1 MALSEDDYKQQMQQL
16 LPPGPAF
23 DIELQPDIAA
33 LVAAFAPEFWRIDV
47 ALDGLQAELNPA
59 SVTQLLT
66 DWEEYL
72 GIPDTCVVPGSQTVA
87 ERRQAVLNKMSATG
101 APQLAYYLRMATQ
114 TGISVTIDEFRPARV
129 GSTNA
134 GDFLYGEG
142 WPWSWLA
149 SAPIDAFGTAEAA
162 TLDCRLQ
169 LEAPEYTDVVLGFGQ
184 EVVDGIFSQVD
195 TFFNAIHYVM
205 PSAIAGLEEL

>member
-1 MALSEDDYKQQMQQL
+1 MSEDDYKQQLQQL

-23 DIELQPDIAA
+23 DVELQTDIAA
-33 LVAAFAPEFWRIDV
+33 LVAAFAPEFARIDA
-47 ALDGLQAELNPA
+47 ALDELQAELNPA
-59 SVTQLLT
+59 SVSQLLT

-72 GIPDTCVVPGSQTVA
+72 GIPDVCVVPGSQTVA

-101 APQLAYYLRMATQ
+101 APQRAYYLRMATQ
-114 TGISVTIDEFRPARV
+114 TGIGIAIDEFRPARV
-129 GSTNA
+129 GSTIV
-134 GDFLYGEG
+134 GDFLYGDA

-149 SAPIDAFGTAEAA
+149 SAPIDAYGTAEAA

-184 EVVDGIFSQVD
+184 EVVHSIVSQVD
-195 TFFNAIHYVM
+195 TLFNVIHYVT
-205 PSAIAGLEEL
+205 PAAIAGIEDF

>member
-72 GIPDTCVVPGSQTVA
+72 GIPDACVVPGSQTVA

-101 APQLAYYLRMATQ
+101 APQRAYYLRMAAQ
-114 TGISVTIDEFRPARV
+114 TGIGIAIDEFRPARV
-129 GSTNA
+129 GSTNV
-134 GDFLYGEG
+134 GDFLYGDA

-149 SAPIDAFGTAEAA
+149 SAPIDAYGTAEAA

-184 EVVDGIFSQVD
+184 EVVHSIVSQVD
-195 TFFNAIHYVM
+195 TLFNVIHYVT
-205 PSAIAGLEEL
+205 PAAIAGIEDF

>member
-1 MALSEDDYKQQMQQL
+1 MSEDDYKQQLQQL

-23 DIELQPDIAA
+23 DVELQTDIAA
-33 LVAAFAPEFWRIDV
+33 LVAAFAPEFARIDA
-47 ALDGLQAELNPA
+47 ALDELQAELNPA
-59 SVTQLLT
+59 SVSQLLT

-72 GIPDTCVVPGSQTVA
+72 GIPDVCVVPGSQTVA

-101 APQLAYYLRMATQ
+101 APQRAYYLRMATQ
-114 TGISVTIDEFRPARV
+114 TGIGIAIDEFRPARV
-129 GSTNA
+129 GSTNV
-134 GDFLYGEG
+134 GDFLYGDA

-184 EVVDGIFSQVD
+184 EVVRSIVSQVD
-195 TFFNAIHYVM
+195 TLFNVIHYVT
-205 PSAIAGLEEL
+205 PAAIAGIEDF

>member
-1 MALSEDDYKQQMQQL
+1 MALSEDDYKQQLQQL

-33 LVAAFAPEFWRIDV
+33 LVAALAPEFWRIDV
-47 ALDGLQAELNPA
+47 ALDDLQAELNPA

-72 GIPDTCVVPGSQTVA
+72 GIPDVCVVPGSQTVA
-87 ERRQAVLNKMSATG
+87 ERRQALLNKMSATG
-101 APQLAYYLRMATQ
+101 APQRAYYLRMATQ
-114 TGISVTIDEFRPARV
+114 TGIGIAIDEFRPARV
-129 GSTNA
+129 GSTNV
-134 GDFLYGEG
+134 GDFLYGDA

-149 SAPIDAFGTAEAA
+149 SAPIDAYGTVEAA

-184 EVVDGIFSQVD
+184 EVVDNIISQAD
-195 TFFNAIHYVM
+195 SLFNVIHYVT
-205 PSAIAGLEEL
+205 PAAIAGIEDF

>member
-1 MALSEDDYKQQMQQL
+1 MAMSEDDYKQQLQQL

-23 DIELQPDIAA
+23 DVELQTDIAA
-33 LVAAFAPEFWRIDV
+33 LVAAFAPEFARIDA
-47 ALDGLQAELNPA
+47 ALDELQAELNPA
-59 SVTQLLT
+59 SVSQLLT

-72 GIPDTCVVPGSQTVA
+72 GIPDVCVVPGSQTVA

-101 APQLAYYLRMATQ
+101 APQRAYYLRMATQ
-114 TGISVTIDEFRPARV
+114 TGIGIAIDEFRPARV
-129 GSTNA
+129 GSTNV
-134 GDFLYGEG
+134 GDFLYGDA

-149 SAPIDAFGTAEAA
+149 SAPIDAYGTAEAA

-184 EVVDGIFSQVD
+184 EVVHSIVSQVD
-195 TFFNAIHYVM
+195 TLFNVIHYVT
-205 PSAIAGLEEL
+205 PAAIAGIEDF

>member
-23 DIELQPDIAA
+23 DLELQPDIAA
-33 LVAAFAPEFWRIDV
+33 LVAAFAPEFWRIDF

-72 GIPDTCVVPGSQTVA
+72 GIPDACVVPGSQTVA

-101 APQLAYYLRMATQ
+101 APQRAYYLRMATQ
-114 TGISVTIDEFRPARV
+114 TGIGIAIDEFRPARV
-129 GSTNA
+129 GSTNV
-134 GDFLYGEG
+134 GDFLYGDA

-149 SAPIDAFGTAEAA
+149 SAQIDAYGTAEAA

-169 LEAPEYTDVVLGFGQ
+169 LEAPEYTEVVLGFGQ
-184 EVVDGIFSQVD
+184 EVVDNIFSQAD
-195 TFFNAIHYVM
+195 SLFNVIHYVT
-205 PSAIAGLEEL
+205 PAAIAGIEDF

>member
-1 MALSEDDYKQQMQQL
+1 MALSEDDYKQQLQQL

-23 DIELQPDIAA
+23 DVELQTDIAA
-33 LVAAFAPEFWRIDV
+33 LVAAFAPEFVRIDA
-47 ALDGLQAELNPA
+47 ALDELQAELNPA

-72 GIPDTCVVPGSQTVA
+72 GIPDVCVVPGSQTVA

-101 APQLAYYLRMATQ
+101 APQRAYYLRMATQ
-114 TGISVTIDEFRPARV
+114 TGIGIAIDEFRPARV
-129 GSTNA
+129 GSTNV
-134 GDFLYGEG
+134 GDFLYGDA

-149 SAPIDAFGTAEAA
+149 SAPIDAYGTAEAA

-184 EVVDGIFSQVD
+184 EVIHSIVSQVD
-195 TFFNAIHYVM
+195 TLFNVIHYVT
-205 PSAIAGLEEL
+205 PAAIAGIEDF

>member
-1 MALSEDDYKQQMQQL
+1 MALSEDDYKQQLQQL

-23 DIELQPDIAA
+23 DLELQPDIAA
-33 LVAAFAPEFWRIDV
+33 LVAAFAPEFWRIDF

-72 GIPDTCVVPGSQTVA
+72 GIPDACVVPGSQTVA

-101 APQLAYYLRMATQ
+101 APQRAYYLRMATQ
-114 TGISVTIDEFRPARV
+114 TGIGIAIDEFRPARV
-129 GSTNA
+129 GSTNV
-134 GDFLYGEG
+134 GDFLYGDA

-149 SAPIDAFGTAEAA
+149 SAPIDAYGTAEAA

-184 EVVDGIFSQVD
+184 EVVHSIVSQAD
-195 TFFNAIHYVM
+195 SLFNVIHYVT
-205 PSAIAGLEEL
+205 PAAIAGIEDF

>member
-1 MALSEDDYKQQMQQL
+1 MSEDDYKQQLQQL

-23 DIELQPDIAA
+23 DVELQTDIAA
-33 LVAAFAPEFWRIDV
+33 LVAAFAPEFARIDA
-47 ALDGLQAELNPA
+47 ALDELQAELNPA
-59 SVTQLLT
+59 SVSQLLT

-72 GIPDTCVVPGSQTVA
+72 GIPDVCVVPGSQTVA

-101 APQLAYYLRMATQ
+101 APQRAYYLRMATQ
-114 TGISVTIDEFRPARV
+114 TGIGIAIDEFRPARV
-129 GSTNA
+129 GSTNV
-134 GDFLYGEG
+134 GDFLYGDA

-149 SAPIDAFGTAEAA
+149 SAPIDAYGTAEAA

-184 EVVDGIFSQVD
+184 EVVHSIVSQVD
-195 TFFNAIHYVM
+195 TLFNVIHYVT
-205 PSAIAGLEEL
+205 PAAIAGIEDF